1 MATYAITGVGT
12 TGFPATG
19 PNVRVIA
26 EVVDFSSTTNA
37 ASDVFQTLSIPADT
51 VVLGAGINVI
61 TADSAGNSG
70 TIELGDGGDAN
81 RYVAASTVAAAGQET
96 AIFATTVPHLYD
108 SADTIDMV
116 IGTALIAP
124 VPMTISIVSAVPHL
138 YDSADTIDMVIGTGA
153 INAVVRVWAI
163 IADCTGGVETA
174 QTVTFS

>member
-1 MATYAITGVGT
+1 MATYSITGVGT
-12 TGFPATG
+12 TGFPASG
-19 PNVRVIA
+19 PNVRVIS
-26 EVVDFSSTTNA
+26 EVVDFSATTNA
-37 ASDVFQTLSIPADT
+37 TGDVFETLGIPADT

-61 TADSAGNSG
+61 TADTAGNSG
-70 TIELGDGGDAN
+70 TIELGDAGDPN

-108 SADTIDMV
+108 A
-116 IGTALIAP
+116 
-124 VPMTISIVSAVPHL
+124 
-138 YDSADTIDMVIGTGA
+138 ADTIDMVIGTGA

>member
-1 MATYAITGVGT
+1 MATYTITGVGT
-12 TGFPATG
+12 TGFPASG

-37 ASDVFQTLSIPADT
+37 ASDVFETLSIPADT

-116 IGTALIAP
+116 IGT
-124 VPMTISIVSAVPHL
+124 
-138 YDSADTIDMVIGTGA
+138 GA

>member
-116 IGTALIAP
+116 IGT
-124 VPMTISIVSAVPHL
+124 
-138 YDSADTIDMVIGTGA
+138 GA